1 MEPQVFQIGDLY
13 AVALT
18 ADSTPLAMF
27 ETEQEAQ
34 TYLGSL

>member
-1 MEPQVFQIGDLY
+1 MEPQVFQVGDLFI
-13 AVALT
+13 VALT

-34 TYLGSL
+34 TYLESL